1 MNFLRRLPQRLWLGA
16 RTEIGQFF
24 FVGPGELADF
34 ISSRSHFPLFSR
46 YRARFILSRV
56 QMTAAVFAVLTP
68 LWMVVD
74 FATFP
79 LRTAV
84 TLAGARILTSAAFGL
99 LAFLCRCS
107 PSVGHAKVAV
117 GLLLT
122 IPTTFFIFSRLLL
135 ADVHFDALGRAM
147 VAGYAF
153 LPFVLLTG
161 LALFPFVVMETLL
174 FSLPMLSAFMLS
186 ELLHSQGILPGMKD
200 MAVFWLLLLIT
211 IVSSMAS
218 LSQLQLMKGLFQ
230 QSSLDPLTHLLNR
243 RSGEQFLQLQMAQ
256 AQRQK
261 FPISM
266 IFLDLDDFK
275 QVNDIF
281 GHKAG
286 DDILLYA
293 AEQLKVALRD
303 SDAVIRWGGE
313 EFVLVMPYAT
323 AEQASKRMAAI
334 IHSGIM
340 QRPDG
345 QPLTWSGGIAQWPQ
359 DRADT
364 WQELV
369 KLADDRM
376 YRAKKAGKAQICL
389 E

>member
-1 MNFLRRLPQRLWLGA
+1 MD
-16 RTEIGQFF
+16 
-24 FVGPGELADF
+24 FVN
-34 ISSRSHFPLFSR
+34 SHSHSPLFSR

-74 FATFP
+74 FAIFP
-79 LRTAV
+79 LRVAV
-84 TLAGARILTSAAFGL
+84 TLAGARILASAAFGF

-122 IPTTFFIFSRLLL
+122 IPTIFFIFSRLLL

-161 LALFPFVVMETLL
+161 LALFPFVVTETLL
-174 FSLPMLSAFMLS
+174 FGLPMLLAFMLS
-186 ELLHSQGILPGMKD
+186 EQLHSQGMLPGTKD
-200 MAVFWLLLLIT
+200 MVVFLLLLLIA

-266 IFLDLDDFK
+266 VFLDLDDFK
-275 QVNDIF
+275 QVNDVF
-281 GHKAG
+281 GHKTG

-293 AEQLKVALRD
+293 AEQLKAALRD

-323 AEQASKRMAAI
+323 AERASKRMEAI
-334 IHSGIM
+334 VHSGIM

-376 YRAKKAGKAQICL
+376 YRAKEAGKAQICL

>member
-1 MNFLRRLPQRLWLGA
+1 MSFLQRLRQRLWLGA
-16 RTEIGQFF
+16 KIEIGQFF

-34 ISSRSHFPLFSR
+34 INSRSHSPLFSR

-74 FATFP
+74 FAIFP
-79 LRTAV
+79 LRVAA
-84 TLAGARILTSAAFGL
+84 TLAGARVLASAAFGF

-107 PSVGHAKVAV
+107 PSVGHVKIAA

-122 IPTTFFIFSRLLL
+122 IPTIFFIFSRLLL

-161 LALFPFVVMETLL
+161 LALFPFVVTETLL
-174 FSLPMLSAFMLS
+174 FSLPMLLAFMLS
-186 ELLHSQGILPGMKD
+186 EQLHSQGMLPGTKD
-200 MAVFWLLLLIT
+200 IVVFLLLLLIA

-266 IFLDLDDFK
+266 VFLDLDDFK
-275 QVNDIF
+275 QVNDVF
-281 GHKAG
+281 GHKTG

-293 AEQLKVALRD
+293 AEQLKAALRD

-323 AEQASKRMAAI
+323 AERASKRMEAI
-334 IHSGIM
+334 VHSGIM

>member
-1 MNFLRRLPQRLWLGA
+1 MNFLQRLRQRLWLDA
-16 RTEIGQFF
+16 KIKIGQFF

-34 ISSRSHFPLFSR
+34 IHSRSHSPLFSR

-79 LRTAV
+79 IRTAV
-84 TLAGARILTSAAFGL
+84 SLAGGRILTSVAFGL

-107 PSVGHAKVAV
+107 PSVRHAKVAV
-117 GLLLT
+117 GLLLA
-122 IPTTFFIFSRLLL
+122 IPTFFFIFSRLLL
-135 ADVHFDALGRAM
+135 AGVHFDALGQAM
-147 VAGYAF
+147 AAGYAF

-161 LALFPFVVMETLL
+161 LALFPFVLTETLL

-186 ELLHSQGILPGMKD
+186 ELLHSQGLLPGMKD
-200 MAVFWLLLLIT
+200 IAAFWLLLLIT

-218 LSQLQLMKGLFQ
+218 MSQLQLMKGLFQ
-230 QSSLDPLTHLLNR
+230 QSSLDPLTQLLNR

-266 IFLDLDDFK
+266 VFLDLDDFK
-275 QVNDIF
+275 QVNDVF
-281 GHKAG
+281 GHEAG

-293 AEQLKVALRD
+293 AEQLKSALRD

-313 EFVLVMPYAT
+313 EFVLIMPYAT
-323 AEQASKRMAAI
+323 GEP
-334 IHSGIM
+334 GF
-340 QRPDG
+340 
-345 QPLTWSGGIAQWPQ
+345 
-359 DRADT
+359 
-364 WQELV
+364 
-369 KLADDRM
+369 
-376 YRAKKAGKAQICL
+376 
-389 E
+389 